1 MGANIVAHRYAMY
14 VRNKREASKIK
25 RFKRKK
31 VFYMNERILWLI

>member
-14 VRNKREASKIK
+14 VINKKKASKIK

-31 VFYMNERILWLI
+31 V